1 MVQNSSDVNIQWMN
15 NSMGKDALKDW
26 PIRKKNI
33 KNKYYSEL
41 MIW

>member
-26 PIRKKNI
+26 PIRKKTLRINTTV
-33 KNKYYSEL
+33 N
-41 MIW
+41 